1 MDYIVLDIEFN
12 GRKFA
17 SELPMEVI
25 EIGAVRLNS
34 ELEQLDTFTS
44 FIKPVYF
51 TKLNSFIQKK
61 TGIPQEEIDRAARFP
76 AVSKSF
82 RQWLSASEEVMFIT
96 WGGED
101 IKRIVL
107 DTRMHKLSDQYWMT
121 TPYFDLLKGFTRYKG
136 LTNDVSVEGALEMLE
151 LEGSGQAHRA
161 LDDAIMTAQIFRA
174 VFSHMDFERKQFFVD
189 TYTNAKER
197 RALKN
202 SVRMLRAQKLEPTW
216 DNYVARF
223 VKERIETEDPRKL
236 AEMKL
241 HFEKEA
247 AKPVKAKP
255 VLIPTDDHKSTI
267 GDVSTSKEQL
277 SNNEQYFNDRQQAEE
292 RIQQPINHE

>member
-25 EIGAVRLNS
+25 EIGAVRLNTQ
-34 ELEQLDTFTS
+34 LEQLDTFTA

-51 TKLNSFIQKK
+51 PKLNNFIQKK
-61 TGIPQEEIDRAARFP
+61 TGIPQEEIDRADRFP
-76 AVSKSF
+76 SVSSKF
-82 RQWLSASEEVMFIT
+82 LDWLSASEELIFIT

-107 DTRMHKLSDQYWMT
+107 DTRMHKLSDQFWMT

-174 VFSHMDFERKQFFVD
+174 IFEQLDFERKQFYID

-197 RALKN
+197 RAIKN
-202 SVRMLRAQKLEPTW
+202 SVRLLRAQKTEATW

-223 VKERIETEDPRKL
+223 VKERIHTEDPRKL
-236 AEMKL
+236 AEMKE

-247 AKPVKAKP
+247 AKPVKERPPQAKP
-255 VLIPTDDHKSTI
+255 MVETGKQGQDDNQPERP
-267 GDVSTSKEQL
+267 EQ
-277 SNNEQYFNDRQQAEE
+277 SEVVVNTEEQ
-292 RIQQPINHE
+292 IQEQ

>member
-34 ELEQLDTFTS
+34 KLEQLDTFTA

-76 AVSKSF
+76 AVSKNF
-82 RQWLSASEEVMFIT
+82 QQWLSASDELMLIT

-101 IKRIVL
+101 IKRIIL
-107 DTRMHKLSDQYWMT
+107 DTRMHKLSDQLWMT

-174 VFSHMDFERKQFFVD
+174 VFPHMDFERKQFYVD

-197 RALKN
+197 RAIKN
-202 SVRMLRAQKLEPTW
+202 SVRMLRVQKLEPTW

-247 AKPVKAKP
+247 AKPVKARPPQAPQMADTNKQEQP
-255 VLIPTDDHKSTI
+255 Y
-267 GDVSTSKEQL
+267 SKQE
-277 SNNEQYFNDRQQAEE
+277 QQADDKPESADHPAIVVDTEE
-292 RIQQPINHE
+292 QPHS

>member
-25 EIGAVRLNS
+25 EIGAVRLN
-34 ELEQLDTFTS
+34 ERLEQVDTFTS

-51 TKLNSFIQKK
+51 AKLNSFIQKK
-61 TGIPQEEIDRAARFP
+61 TGIPQEEIDRADRFP
-76 AVSKSF
+76 AVSERF
-82 RQWLSASEEVMFIT
+82 LQWLARSKSPIFIT
-96 WGGED
+96 WGKED
-101 IKRIVL
+101 MKRIIL
-107 DTRMHKLSDQYWMT
+107 DTRMHKLSDQYWME
-121 TPYFDLLKGFTRYKG
+121 TPYFDLLKGFTGYKG

-174 VFSHMDFERKQFFVD
+174 IFTKLDFTRKQFFVD

-202 SVRMLRAQKLEPTW
+202 AVRLLRSHKLEPTW
-216 DNYVARF
+216 ENYTEKF
-223 VKERIETEDPRKL
+223 LKEKVESEDPRKL

-247 AKPVKAKP
+247 AKPYKAKP
-255 VLIPTDDHKSTI
+255 ARPQKKAGQEENS
-267 GDVSTSKEQL
+267 SKQ
-277 SNNEQYFNDRQQAEE
+277 
-292 RIQQPINHE
+292 